1 MCTSTYTVTQAD
13 VDSGQAE
20 DTPPTGTDGT
30 GTPWV
35 QDDAT
40 PTDGVGPES
49 QQPRS
54 VTAAAQTVY
63 VYGTGATGDI
73 SLSKTSTSTFTASG
87 QTLNYKYVVTNTGTI
102 SLTQVSV
109 TDTLIPAG
117 ATCPLSL
124 LANLAPEASET
135 CTGQYMTTPTDV
147 TNGGVTNEGTAS
159 GQDVDF
165 GNLFTD
171 NSSLTIPYTGP

>member
-1 MCTSTYTVTQAD
+1 MWTAVRRS
-13 VDSGQAE
+13 

-40 PTDGVGPES
+40 PTDGGVGPES
-49 QQPRS
+49 QRRGGRP
-54 VTAAAQTVY
+54 TAAQTVY

-87 QTLNYKYVVTNTGTI
+87 QTLNYNYVVTNTGTI

-109 TDTLIPAG
+109 TDDSMHSRSRSPARFLSG
-117 ATCPLSL
+117 DTWPLGR
-124 LANLAPEASET
+124 ARPVPART
-135 CTGQYMTTPTDV
+135 
-147 TNGGVTNEGTAS
+147 
-159 GQDVDF
+159 
-165 GNLFTD
+165 
-171 NSSLTIPYTGP
+171 